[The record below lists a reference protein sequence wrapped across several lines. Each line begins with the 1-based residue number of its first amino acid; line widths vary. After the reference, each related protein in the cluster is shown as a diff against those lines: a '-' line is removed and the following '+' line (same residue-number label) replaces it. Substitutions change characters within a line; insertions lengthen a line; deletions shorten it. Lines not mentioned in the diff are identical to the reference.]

1 MRRLQDKVVIVT
13 GGARGLGFGI
23 GEACAREGAQV
34 ILADL
39 QGDAAMQ
46 AAKRITEQ
54 GWTAI
59 GMSCDVTE
67 WTVVEAMVQSVHE
80 QYGKVDV
87 FVNNAGWDRVKPFLE
102 MDVSE
107 WDPVIRINLYGTLH
121 GAKAVLPLMVSQ
133 KSGVIINIAS
143 DAGRVGSSGEA
154 VYSATKGGIIAFT
167 KTLAREMARYGIRV
181 NCVSPGPANTPLL
194 EEIGKGHAKLVD
206 SLTRAIPLRRLAQPS
221 DIAHAV
227 VYLASDE
234 ASYVTGQ
241 TLSVSGGLTM
251 A

>member
-1 MRRLQDKVVIVT
+1 MERLLDKVVIVT

-39 QGDAAMQ
+39 HLEAAQ
-46 AAKRITEQ
+46 RAAEQLSQQ
-54 GWTAI
+54 GWNAI
-59 GMSCDVTE
+59 GLLCDVTRWNSVE
-67 WTVVEAMVQSVHE
+67 QLVHTVGDR
-80 QYGKVDV
+80 YGKVDV
-87 FVNNAGWDRVKPFLE
+87 YVNNAGWDKVKPFLE
-102 MDVSE
+102 MGIDE

-133 KSGVIINIAS
+133 KSGTIINIAS

-154 VYSATKGGIIAFT
+154 VYSATKGGVIAFT
-167 KTLAREMARYGIRV
+167 KTLARETARYGIRV
-181 NCVSPGPANTPLL
+181 NCVSPGPADTPLL
-194 EEIGKGHAKLVD
+194 EEIGKDHPKLVE
-206 SLTRAIPLRRLAQPS
+206 SLTRAIPLRRLAEPR
-221 DIAHAV
+221 DIAGAV